1 MRGEWVAAER
11 TEEVRAAAEGWKR
24 AGAVSEGTFEEI
36 SRRYPEPRA
45 LPAALWRILT
55 ALFVSAV
62 LLLVTFALFAA
73 FRPGTGGPSA
83 ALLFVLAAACGTA
96 AELQKRT
103 PALALRGG
111 AGATSFWGVVFLLVA
126 LILFTE
132 SLHVGRSAGFNIF
145 LVAALALWSLAAWR
159 WGGVLSAI
167 LAAVSLFVL
176 LGRIPS
182 GRLLWVP
189 AGVALSVIF
198 ERFLDRPSVA
208 PSHRRGAAALVCCG
222 LLGVYAAFNFTSFDL
237 GLVELVRWENFM
249 AGARPA
255 SAFPGRVLA
264 ILGTALLPPAIVSW
278 GIRSHRVFVLD
289 TGLVLIALSLGTL
302 GFHLRVAPW
311 VFMTV
316 AGGGLVLLAL
326 WLHRWL
332 ARGAE
337 GERDGFTA
345 APLFADE
352 ARLRA
357 LELVPV
363 LAAHGPEA
371 RQPAEPAPQPVGP
384 APRPPVEPGFQGGGG
399 SFGGGGAGGSF

>member
-1 MRGEWVAAER
+1 MKGEWVAAER

-83 ALLFVLAAACGTA
+83 ALLFVLAAGCGIA
-96 AELQKRT
+96 AELQERT
-103 PALALRGG
+103 PTLALRGG
-111 AGATSFWGVVFLLVA
+111 AGATAFWGIVFLLVG
-126 LILFTE
+126 LVLLTE
-132 SLHVGRSAGFNIF
+132 TFHVGRSAGFNIF
-145 LVAALALWSLAAWR
+145 LVAALVLWSVAAWR
-159 WGGVLSAI
+159 WGSVLSAI
-167 LAAVSLFVL
+167 LAAVSLFLL

-182 GRLLWVP
+182 GRLLWVA
-189 AGVALSVIF
+189 AGVALSVVF
-198 ERFLDRPSVA
+198 ERFLDRPTVA
-208 PSHRRGAAALVCCG
+208 PSHRRVAAALVCCG
-222 LLGVYAAFNFTSFDL
+222 LLGVYAAFNLTAFDL
-237 GLVELVRWENFM
+237 RLVEFVRWENFL

-255 SAFPGRVLA
+255 TVLPGRFLA
-264 ILGTALLPPAIVSW
+264 ILGTALLPPAIVLW
-278 GIRSHRVFVLD
+278 GIRSRRVFVLD
-289 TGLVLIALSLGTL
+289 TGLVLCALSLVTL
-302 GFHLRVAPW
+302 RYYVHLAPLW
-311 VFMTV
+311 VVLTL
-316 AGGGLVLLAL
+316 AGAVLLLFAL
-326 WLHRWL
+326 ALNRWF
-332 ARGAE
+332 ARGSE
-337 GERDGFTA
+337 KERDGFTA
-345 APLFADE
+345 DPLFADE

-371 RQPAEPAPQPVGP
+371 RPPAEPVGP
-384 APRPPVEPGFQGGGG
+384 PPRPPVEPGFQGGGG